1 MMRQSGLLALVA
13 ASICPTVSGQSQ
25 ADLSAAVSK
34 FPQLSS
40 FNSLLGSNPNLLGS
54 LISSGMSQGVTLLI
68 PSNDAFDKYTNK
80 TGSNVTSLPPDTLS
94 VTLQYHIMAAPL
106 TSANFSS
113 AQGIIVPTLVTNV
126 GNNNRTA
133 GAALINTYGQQA
145 AQGQVLF
152 VSKSTA
158 APGKFRVKRQQ
169 GKTAQI
175 SGGDA
180 QGASMNAIDAQWSGG
195 YFQII
200 DE

>member
-1 MMRQSGLLALVA
+1 MMRHSALLALVA
-13 ASICPTVSGQSQ
+13 ASIFPAVLGQSQ

-40 FNSLLGSNPNLLGS
+40 FSSLLGSNPNLLGS
-54 LISSGMSQGVTLLI
+54 LIPSGTNQGVTLLI
-68 PSNDAFDKYTNK
+68 PSNDAFDKYANR
-80 TGSNVTSLPPDTLS
+80 TGSNVTSLPADTLS

-106 TSANFSS
+106 TSTNFSS
-113 AQGIIVPTLVTNV
+113 AQGTIVPTLVTDAA
-126 GNNNRTA
+126 NNNRTA

-152 VSKSTA
+152 VSKSTGA
-158 APGKFRVKRQQ
+158 SAKFRVKRQQ
-169 GKTAQI
+169 GKSAQI

-180 QGASMNAIDAQWSGG
+180 QGASMDPIDAQWSGG